1 MTSLAADE
9 TRHIVRARARVC
21 VLFRETMA
29 TAVVGQEPV
38 LFYSVGRF
46 SKDDDD
52 DDDDDGGGE
61 DDEEG
66 VTEPGVESAASQ
78 RFKSH
83 VYDENSKTLR
93 DTSRTPLPS
102 TPDYPSPQLRRGH
115 EKLNA

>member
-9 TRHIVRARARVC
+9 TRHIVRARARACVC

-46 SKDDDD
+46 SKDDDND
-52 DDDDDGGGE
+52 DDSDGEG
-61 DDEEG
+61 DEEG
-66 VTEPGVESAASQ
+66 VTEPGAQSAASQ